1 MSQFAPGA
9 GLCRCAVGHFGPRA
23 YAACR
28 QACSVVAGQNGS
40 KMVGEFADTGVRRSW
55 PRTWRSMGRHQ
66 SSASMQLASP
76 PSPPWSQP
84 NVGRKNCRRHQAL
97 LVARSCCRKHMVAC
111 PTRLAV
117 DGVMKRAVAMYPVVR
132 DVSFTRNVA
141 SLRTL
146 FCGWFSRRLL

>member
-9 GLCRCAVGHFGPRA
+9 GLCRCAVGHFGPRS

-40 KMVGEFADTGVRRSW
+40 KMVGEFADTGIRHSW

-76 PSPPWSQP
+76 PSPQP
-84 NVGRKNCRRHQAL
+84 NVARKNCRGHQGVPGCAELLPETHGGLSDATCGRRCDEARGRHVPHRSWCFFHAKCGITQNPL
-97 LVARSCCRKHMVAC
+97 LW
-111 PTRLAV
+111 L
-117 DGVMKRAVAMYPVVR
+117 
-132 DVSFTRNVA
+132 
-141 SLRTL
+141 
-146 FCGWFSRRLL
+146 